1 MELGLFRSWNSR
13 QFAIDLGTANTLV
26 YVPGEGIVVDEPS
39 VVAVELV
46 NGIQRVRSVGSDAK
60 TLIGKTGDDI
70 RTCRPLSDGVI
81 KDLDLAEQMIRHFIE
96 KAAGGRGLMSRGP
109 EIAIG
114 VPAASTEVERRVIQA
129 AALNAGAR
137 EVWLIEEPMAAAIG
151 AGLPVDQPVGSIVVD
166 IGGGTTGV
174 GIIALKRATYSISER
189 VGGDKMDDAVAAY
202 VRMKY
207 NLEIGLVSAE
217 RLKKEIGSA
226 STGQEGE
233 KIVGHVGGRDVTAGS
248 LREVEL
254 TADEMA
260 EALRDVV
267 QQIVDLVCRA
277 LGNAGAEIASDIINH
292 GLVLTGG
299 GSLLR
304 NIDTVLR
311 DETGLPVRVADEPLR
326 CVALGAG
333 RALHDPAYRTQLHA
347 SSGGDLID
355 VAGGVLAPAVVSTFH
370 PNRTL
375 ADGRYAR
382 LFVTCS

>member
-1 MELGLFRSWNSR
+1 MEFSLFRSWNSR

-46 NGIQRVRSVGSDAK
+46 NGIQKVRAVGCGAK
-60 TLIGKTGDDI
+60 TLIGKTGDNI

-81 KDLDLAEQMIRHFIE
+81 KDLDLAEQMLRHFI
-96 KAAGGRGLMSRGP
+96 AAAEGGRALMSRGP

-137 EVWLIEEPMAAAIG
+137 EVWLVEEPMAAALG
-151 AGLPVDQPVGSIVVD
+151 AGLPVNEAVGSIVVD

-189 VGGDKMDDAVAAY
+189 VGGDKMDEAIAAY

-207 NLEIGLVSAE
+207 NLEIGVVSAE
-217 RLKKEIGSA
+217 RIKHEIGSA
-226 STGQEGE
+226 SSMPDG
-233 KIVGHVGGRDVTAGS
+233 KSIVGHVGGRDVTAGN
-248 LREVEL
+248 LREIEL

-267 QQIVDLVCRA
+267 QQIVDLVSRA

-311 DETGLPVRVADEPLR
+311 DETGLPVRVADDPLK

-333 RALHDPAYRTQLHA
+333 RALQDPDYRTQLHA
-347 SSGGDLID
+347 SSGAI
-355 VAGGVLAPAVVSTFH
+355 
-370 PNRTL
+370 
-375 ADGRYAR
+375 
-382 LFVTCS
+382 

>member
-1 MELGLFRSWNSR
+1 MEFSLFRSWSSR

-26 YVPGEGIVVDEPS
+26 YTPGEGIVVDEPS

-46 NGIQRVRSVGSDAK
+46 NGVQQVRAVGGDAK
-60 TLIGKTGDDI
+60 TLIGKTGDNI
-70 RTCRPLSDGVI
+70 RTYRPLSDGVI
-81 KDLDLAEQMIRHFIE
+81 KDLELAEQMVRHFIE
-96 KAAGGRGLMSRGP
+96 KAAGGRLLMSRGP

-151 AGLPVDQPVGSIVVD
+151 AGLPVAEPVGSIVVD

-189 VGGDKMDDAVAAY
+189 VGGDKMDEAIAAY

-207 NLEIGLVSAE
+207 NLEIGAVSAE
-217 RLKKEIGSA
+217 RIKKEIGSA
-226 STGQEGE
+226 FPTPDSGT
-233 KIVGHVGGRDVTAGS
+233 IVGHVGGRDVTAGN
-248 LREVEL
+248 LREIEL

-260 EALRDVV
+260 EALQDVV
-267 QQIVDLVCRA
+267 QQIVDVVARA
-277 LGNAGAEIASDIINH
+277 LGHAGAEIASDIINH

-304 NIDTVLR
+304 NIDVVLR
-311 DETGLPVRVADEPLR
+311 EQTGLPVRVADQPST
-326 CVALGAG
+326 CVVLGAG
-333 RALHDPAYRTQLHA
+333 RALEDPDYRTELHA
-347 SSGGDLID
+347 SSGAI
-355 VAGGVLAPAVVSTFH
+355 
-370 PNRTL
+370 
-375 ADGRYAR
+375 
-382 LFVTCS
+382 